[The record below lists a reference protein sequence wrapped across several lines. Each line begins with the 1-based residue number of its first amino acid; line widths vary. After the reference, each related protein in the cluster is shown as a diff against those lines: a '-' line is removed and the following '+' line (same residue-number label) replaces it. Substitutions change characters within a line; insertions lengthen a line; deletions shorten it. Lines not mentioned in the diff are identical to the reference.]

1 MQVQT
6 RLADLPVLLCFSHL
20 RWDFVTQRPQHLLRR
35 ATQDYRVIYWEE
47 PVFGGPQT
55 VPALTQRTGA
65 DHVTIVTPSLPY
77 TDDEAATDAMQR
89 RLLDGFLAAQGQLPS
104 LAWFY
109 TPMAFGFASHLA
121 ADTVVYDCMDELS
134 AFAGASPRLMLLERR
149 LMRRADLVFTGGRSL
164 QRAKQPLHPDAH
176 CFPSAVD
183 CRHYARARTMRGA
196 EPADQ
201 AGIPHPRIG
210 FFGVLDERLDATLVE
225 GVADLRPD
233 WHIVLIGP
241 IAKIDESDL
250 PRRPNIHWLGP
261 KDYAQLP
268 SYLSGWDAGLMPFAQ
283 NEATRF
289 ISPTK
294 TPEFLAAGVPLVSTP
309 VADVVATWSS
319 VVSIASGPD
328 AAVSALQA
336 VLKRPR
342 AAWLAKVDRALAG
355 ISWDDSWAGMLSL
368 VENRLARLSTAQ
380 AGD

>member
-6 RLADLPVLLCFSHL
+6 SPAGRPLLLCFSHL
-20 RWDFVTQRPQHLLRR
+20 RWNFVTQRPQHLLRR
-35 ATQDYRVIYWEE
+35 ATRDYSVVYWEE
-47 PVFGGPQT
+47 PEFGGPET
-55 VPALTQRTGA
+55 CPALHQHTGA
-65 DHVTIVTPSLPY
+65 DGVTVITPSLPWN
-77 TDDEAATDAMQR
+77 DAATTDRLQR
-89 RLLDGFLAAQGQLPS
+89 ALLDSFLADQDGPPA

-109 TPMAFGFASHLA
+109 TPMAFGFAAHVA
-121 ADTVVYDCMDELS
+121 ADTVVYDCMDELA

-164 QRAKQPLHPDAH
+164 QRAKQPLHPDVH

-183 CRHYARARTMRGA
+183 CRHYAKARDYCGA

-201 AGIPHPRIG
+201 ADIPHPRIG
-210 FFGVLDERLDATLVE
+210 FFGVLDERMDIGLVE
-225 GVADLRPD
+225 SVADQRPD

-241 IAKIDESDL
+241 IAKIDEDEL

-261 KDYAQLP
+261 KNYAELP
-268 SYLSGWDAGLMPFAQ
+268 AYLGCWDAGLMPFAL

-309 VADVVATWSS
+309 VADVVATWSG
-319 VVSIASGPD
+319 VVSIAAGAD
-328 AAVSALQA
+328 AAVSALQT
-336 VLKRPR
+336 VLDRPR
-342 AAWLAKVDRALAG
+342 AAWLAQVDRALAG
-355 ISWDDSWAGMLSL
+355 ISWDDSWAGMQSL
-368 VENRLARLSTAQ
+368 IESRQTRLSVAQ